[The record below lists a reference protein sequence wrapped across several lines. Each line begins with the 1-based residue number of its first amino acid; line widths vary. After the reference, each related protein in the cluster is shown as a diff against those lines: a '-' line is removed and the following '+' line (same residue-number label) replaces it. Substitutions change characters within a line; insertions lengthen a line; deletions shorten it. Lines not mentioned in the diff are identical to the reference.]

1 MSGCLAVCLSYVKGA
16 KMAKRGD
23 YFRTVPALSCSS
35 FCLVV
40 ADAYGGVITPRFMF
54 SIMWSIMIKGET
66 GNAFV

>member
-1 MSGCLAVCLSYVKGA
+1 
-16 KMAKRGD
+16 MAKRGD